1 MLSWKIWQKLFSEP
15 IDRKTESITET
26 GWKTESSC
34 LWQIIIIKAY
44 KNKYMTDRI
53 EPEYNL
59 WQKQKMV
66 PYRIDINVNKI
77 IYSKTYKDKN

>member
-1 MLSWKIWQKLFSEP
+1 
-15 IDRKTESITET
+15 
-26 GWKTESSC
+26 
-34 LWQIIIIKAY
+34 
-44 KNKYMTDRI
+44 MTDRI